1 MEKKDLTFTFDP
13 NDLGSMCELM
23 DKYGDSDTMFM
34 GVNTEFEE
42 TEIFIF
48 PDKIV
53 YATYQKR
60 ENVYWRDGT
69 REETFKG
76 RWKPGN

>member
-1 MEKKDLTFTFDP
+1 
-13 NDLGSMCELM
+13 
-23 DKYGDSDTMFM
+23 MFM

-42 TEIFIF
+42 TEISIF

-53 YATYQKR
+53 YATYQHNGWKR

-76 RWKPGN
+76 RWKSRN

>member
-1 MEKKDLTFTFDP
+1 MSSFAGKTLMITGGT
-13 NDLGSMCELM
+13 GSFGNTVL
-23 DKYGDSDTMFM
+23 KHF
-34 GVNTEFEE
+34 VNTEFEE
-42 TEIFIF
+42 TEISIF

-53 YATYQKR
+53 YATYQHNGWKR

-76 RWKPGN
+76 RWKSRN